1 MTLTII
7 FYVVCLDTPAM
18 VGWTIGGRVHLC
30 SSALKGH
37 PFEKYPNL
45 RRVNLGVPMVDPS

>member
-1 MTLTII
+1 MTLYII